1 MIHKLKSIV
10 TANGILLIRVENK
23 EIIIT
28 SDQNEIKLPLVIEDQ
43 PPEWDTLNL
52 SHKNSKWII
61 TSDMYDVFEEGVSI
75 QELDSSVVVDVLIR
89 MLEKSIQYI
98 AKIIL
103 EEGVAVLIVNSYN
116 DKNKHLLSTIGLLE
130 DIRIIFAV
138 IKRKE

>member
-1 MIHKLKSIV
+1 MHKLKSIV

-28 SDQNEIKLPLVIEDQ
+28 SDQNEINLPLVIEDQ
-43 PPEWDTLNL
+43 PPKWEALNL
-52 SHKNSKWII
+52 FTKKSKWVI
-61 TSDMYDVFEEGVSI
+61 TSDIYDVFEEDISI
-75 QELDSSVVVDVLIR
+75 DDLDSSVVVVVLAK
-89 MLEKSIQYI
+89 MLEKSIHYI

-116 DKNKHLLSTIGLLE
+116 EHNKHLLSTIGLLE
-130 DIRIIFAV
+130 DTRIIFTE